1 MSALETLKY
10 RLQQKPNSRERLIFF
25 VAMAAFLFGF
35 VKACAMES
43 SKSVSSLQERL
54 DKALAEQAQLGVAP
68 SPLTATAAHPSKSD
82 LSSVKWVGDKQAVNL
97 SSDRLVQAARD
108 NGIIIRKISLP
119 DFKTKGNFLY
129 KPISLTLA
137 GSMGDLGRYIE
148 TSERL
153 QVPLVIE
160 NISLEH
166 STEFEDLL
174 TLRIEGGFYAE
185 K

>member
-1 MSALETLKY
+1 MSTIETIKY
-10 RLQQKPNSRERLIFF
+10 KLQQKPNSRERLIFF
-25 VAMAAFLFGF
+25 VALAAFLFGF

-43 SKSVSSLQERL
+43 TKAVSALQEKVDQALTEQTQIAQASAPVPAKSSQAANSSLS
-54 DKALAEQAQLGVAP
+54 A
-68 SPLTATAAHPSKSD
+68 
-82 LSSVKWVGDKQAVNL
+82 VKWVGDKRAVNL

-119 DFKTKGNFLY
+119 DFKAKGNFLY

>member
-1 MSALETLKY
+1 MSAMETVKY

-25 VAMAAFLFGF
+25 VAMAAFIFGF

-43 SKSVSSLQERL
+43 IKSVSSLQEQL
-54 DKALAEQAQLGVAP
+54 DKALTEQTQIAADSSPVAP
-68 SPLTATAAHPSKSD
+68 STVQPARGD
-82 LSSVKWVGDKQAVNL
+82 LSSVKWVGDKRAVNL
-97 SSDRLVQAARD
+97 SSDHLVQAARD

-119 DFKTKGNFLY
+119 DFKAKGNFLY

-148 TSERL
+148 ISERL

-174 TLRIEGGFYAE
+174 TLRIEGGFYAD